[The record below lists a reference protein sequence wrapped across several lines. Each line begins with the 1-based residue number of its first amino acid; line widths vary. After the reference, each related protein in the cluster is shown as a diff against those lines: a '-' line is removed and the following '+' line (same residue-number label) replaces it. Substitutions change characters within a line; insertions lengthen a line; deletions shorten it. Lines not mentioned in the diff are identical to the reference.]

1 MDYFEGTVENYLRAD
16 RKLFLN
22 SEYLLQLDPDRNS
35 PPKSRHWYVDVLA
48 IDFRDKKIWL
58 CEVTYSATQAAL
70 LKRLLAWQNNWDE
83 VQKAVRREIPLGNDF
98 ELKPWVFIPEEQH
111 RGFQNRLQKLGG
123 TLDLRL
129 SSLEQVLP
137 WKYRTWDRCGYE
149 TKS

>member
-1 MDYFEGTVENYLRAD
+1 MDYFQGTVENYLRAD

-35 PPKSRHWYVDVLA
+35 PPKDRHWYVDVLA

-137 WKYRTWDRCGYE
+137 WK
-149 TKS
+149 